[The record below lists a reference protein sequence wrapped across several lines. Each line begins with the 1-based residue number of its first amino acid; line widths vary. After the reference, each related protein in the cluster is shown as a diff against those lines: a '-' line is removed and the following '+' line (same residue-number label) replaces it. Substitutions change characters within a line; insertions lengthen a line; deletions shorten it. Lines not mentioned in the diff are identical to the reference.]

1 MKFYFFGFLYLFIFF
16 GSIYGLFVSELNIG
30 LGGDSTFNYVLA
42 GSMKTFVC
50 TFGLFLIAAIP
61 ACFVVTAVYNALLK
75 GGS

>member
-30 LGGDSTFNYVLA
+30 LGDGSEFNYVLA
-42 GSMKTFVC
+42 GSMKTVVC
-50 TFGLFLIAAIP
+50 MFGLLLIAAIP